1 MSKKLPRVEFPVTPE
16 ERKMLDSEAEIMNCT
31 RQELIRDR
39 LFTKR
44 VGRQT
49 IDLAIETV
57 TRRYQGI
64 QWYAILLVGD
74 QPRQHQ
80 WIGTTLASAFL
91 SILKQHR
98 PN

>member
-1 MSKKLPRVEFPVTPE
+1 MSKKLPRVEFVVTPE

-44 VGRQT
+44 AGRQA
-49 IDLAIETV
+49 IDRAIETV

-64 QWYAILLVGD
+64 
-74 QPRQHQ
+74 PRHQ
-80 WIGTTLASAFL
+80 LEPIVCTVICALAAEG
-91 SILKQHR
+91 
-98 PN
+98 

>member
-1 MSKKLPRVEFPVTPE
+1 MSKKLPRVEFAVTPE

-49 IDLAIETV
+49 IDRAIETV

-64 QWYAILLVGD
+64 
-74 QPRQHQ
+74 PRHQ
-80 WIGTTLASAFL
+80 LEPIVCTVICALAAEG
-91 SILKQHR
+91 
-98 PN
+98 

>member
-1 MSKKLPRVEFPVTPE
+1 MSKKLPRVEFVVTPE
-16 ERKMLDSEAEIMNCT
+16 ERRMLDSEAEIMNCT

-64 QWYAILLVGD
+64 
-74 QPRQHQ
+74 PRHQ
-80 WIGTTLASAFL
+80 LEPIVCTVICA
-91 SILKQHR
+91 
-98 PN
+98 

>member
-1 MSKKLPRVEFPVTPE
+1 MSRKLPRVEFAVTPE

-57 TRRYQGI
+57 TRRYQEI
-64 QWYAILLVGD
+64 
-74 QPRQHQ
+74 PRHQ
-80 WIGTTLASAFL
+80 LEPIVCTVICALAAEG
-91 SILKQHR
+91 
-98 PN
+98 

>member
-1 MSKKLPRVEFPVTPE
+1 MSKKLPRVEFAVTPE

-44 VGRQT
+44 AGRQT

-64 QWYAILLVGD
+64 SR
-74 QPRQHQ
+74 RQLEP
-80 WIGTTLASAFL
+80 IVCTVICALAAEG
-91 SILKQHR
+91 
-98 PN
+98 

>member
-1 MSKKLPRVEFPVTPE
+1 MSKKMPRVEFVVTPE

-64 QWYAILLVGD
+64 
-74 QPRQHQ
+74 PRHQ
-80 WIGTTLASAFL
+80 LEPIVCTVICALAAEG
-91 SILKQHR
+91 
-98 PN
+98 